1 MPARQVSAAN
11 SSAKSGNKK
20 DTTMSRI
27 GKLPVPVLDK
37 ATVNVDGQT
46 VRVEGPKGKLE
57 KTFDRSV
64 TIELADGEVKVAPAD
79 GSPHARAMYGTV
91 RSIINNM
98 VVGVVEG
105 YKKELEL
112 KGVGFRG
119 ALKGNVLDMS
129 LGKSHPC
136 EVKIPEGITV
146 TVKENTKITVEGAD
160 KQIVGEVT
168 ASIHAFYPAEPYKGK
183 GVHIVGEYV
192 RRKEGK
198 KSA

>member
-1 MPARQVSAAN
+1 MPVKRVSAVN

-20 DTTMSRI
+20 GTTMSRI
-27 GKLPVPVLDK
+27 GKLPIPVLDK
-37 ATVNVDGQT
+37 ATVSIDGQT

-57 KTFDRSV
+57 KTFDKAV
-64 TIELADGEVKVAPAD
+64 NFELADGVVRVTPA
-79 GSPHARAMYGTV
+79 GSSPHARAMFGTA

-98 VVGVVEG
+98 VIGVVEG

-119 ALKGNVLDMS
+119 ALKGDVLDMA

-136 EVKIPEGITV
+136 VIKIPQEITITV
-146 TVKENTKITVEGAD
+146 KDNTKITIEGAD
-160 KQIVGEVT
+160 KQVVGEIA
-168 ASIHAFYPAEPYKGK
+168 ASIYAFYPAEPYKGK
-183 GVHIVGEYV
+183 GVHIVGQYV